1 MKGLAFR
8 NAPRFRV
15 AMESRRV
22 TQQDI
27 ARRAGVHRAT
37 VSMAFKG
44 HPNIPVETRD
54 RIMKIAAELGY
65 APDPM
70 LSALA
75 AYRNRQRPATFHGT
89 LAWLV
94 NSAYGFDWRDRTL
107 RPHFSDYYEGAAA
120 QAKRYGFQLEIFDF
134 NAPRLTPARLASILA
149 ARGVQGV
156 LLCPQPRPETNL
168 EFPWQNFSAVTFG
181 YTLATPRLH
190 TVSAT
195 QYRAMRLTVHELRR
209 LGYRRIG
216 LALDGD
222 HDLRTDHNYLAGF
235 LVEEHLAGG
244 GPHIPMLVAPYTDQ
258 RAVGQWLR
266 AHRPDAVVTGNYHFL
281 DVLRSLGKK
290 VPDDLGVACPLLPS
304 PDTELAGTIEN
315 SVEIGSVA
323 VDFLIGMIHRQ
334 ERGIPA
340 NPQRIHVEGRWLA
353 GRTLRRC
360 DPAARG
366 SASTPV

>member
-1 MKGLAFR
+1 
-8 NAPRFRV
+8 
-15 AMESRRV
+15 MEPARV

-27 ARRAGVHRAT
+27 ARKAGVHRAT

-44 HPNIPVETRD
+44 HPNIPPATRQ
-54 RIMKIAAELGY
+54 RILKIAAELGY
-65 APDPM
+65 SPDPM

-75 AYRNRQRPATFHGT
+75 AYRNRKRPASYHGT

-107 RPHFSDYYEGAAA
+107 RPHFSDYFEGASA
-120 QAKRYGFQLEIFDF
+120 QAQRYGFQLEIFDF
-134 NAPRLTPARLASILA
+134 NAPRLTPARLASILST
-149 ARGVQGV
+149 RGVSGV

-168 EFPWQNFSAVTFG
+168 DFPWKNFSAVTFG
-181 YTLATPRLH
+181 YSLATPRLH

-195 QYRAMRLTVHELRR
+195 QYRAMRQTVHELRR

-235 LVEEHLAGG
+235 LVEEHLAAGG
-244 GPHIPMLVAPYTDQ
+244 TSVPMLTAPYTDY
-258 RAVGQWLR
+258 RAVTQWLR
-266 AHRPDAVVTGNYHFL
+266 AHKPDAIVTGNYHFL
-281 DVLRSLGKK
+281 DVLRSLGCK
-290 VPDDLGVACPLLPS
+290 VPDEIGVACPLLPS
-304 PDTELAGTIEN
+304 SDTELAGAIEN

-334 ERGIPA
+334 ERGIPL
-340 NPQRIHVEGRWLA
+340 NPQRIHVEGRWLP
-353 GRTLRRC
+353 GKTLR
-360 DPAARG
+360 PLEG
-366 SASTPV
+366 

>member
-1 MKGLAFR
+1 
-8 NAPRFRV
+8 
-15 AMESRRV
+15 MEPARV

-27 ARRAGVHRAT
+27 ARKAGVHRAT

-44 HPNIPVETRD
+44 HPNIPPATRD
-54 RIMKIAAELGY
+54 RILKIAAELGY
-65 APDPM
+65 SPDPM

-75 AYRNRQRPATFHGT
+75 AYRNRKRPATYHGT
-89 LAWLV
+89 LAWLI

-107 RPHFSDYYEGAAA
+107 RPHFSDYYDGAAA
-120 QAKRYGFQLEIFDF
+120 QAKRYGFQLEVFDF
-134 NAPRLTPARLASILA
+134 NASGLTPARLASILTT
-149 ARGVQGV
+149 RGVSGV

-181 YTLATPRLH
+181 YSLATPRLH

-195 QYRAMRLTVHELRR
+195 QYRAMRQTVHELRR

-216 LALDGD
+216 LALDAD

-235 LVEEHLAGG
+235 LVEEHLAAGG
-244 GPHIPMLVAPYTDQ
+244 SAVPMLTAPYTDQ
-258 RAVGQWLR
+258 RAVKQWLR
-266 AHRPDAVVTGNYHFL
+266 TQKPDAIVTGNYHFL
-281 DVLRSLGKK
+281 DVLRSLGCR
-290 VPDDLGVACPLLPS
+290 VPEDIGVACPLLPS
-304 PDTELAGTIEN
+304 DDTELAGVIEN

-340 NPQRIHVEGRWLA
+340 NPQRIHVEGRWLP
-353 GRTLRRC
+353 GKTL
-360 DPAARG
+360 
-366 SASTPV
+366 AS

>member
-1 MKGLAFR
+1 MRA
-8 NAPRFRV
+8 V
-15 AMESRRV
+15 EQRRV

-44 HPNIPVETRD
+44 HPNIPPATRE
-54 RIMKIAAELGY
+54 RILKIAGELGY
-65 APDPM
+65 VPDPM

-75 AYRNRQRPATFHGT
+75 AYRNRQRPATYHGT

-107 RPHFSDYYEGAAA
+107 RPHFSDYFEGASA
-120 QAKRYGFQLEIFDF
+120 QAKRYGFQLEVFDF
-134 NAPRLTPARLASILA
+134 NAPRLTPARLASILL
-149 ARGVQGV
+149 ARGVSGV

-181 YTLATPRLH
+181 YSLATPQLH

-195 QYRAMRLTVHELRR
+195 QYRAMRQTVHELRR

-222 HDLRTDHNYLAGF
+222 HDLRTDHNYLAGY
-235 LVEEHLAGG
+235 LVEEHLASGG
-244 GPHIPMLVAPYTDQ
+244 KPVPLLSAPYTDW
-258 RAVGQWLR
+258 RAVTQWLR
-266 AHRPDAVVTGNYHFL
+266 THRPDAVVTGNYHFL
-281 DVLRSLGKK
+281 DVLRSLGRR
-290 VPDDLGVACPLLPS
+290 VPGEIGLACPLLPS
-304 PDTELAGTIEN
+304 ADTELAGVVEN

-334 ERGIPA
+334 ERGIPT
-340 NPQRIHVEGRWLA
+340 NPQRIHVEGRWLS
-353 GRTLRRC
+353 GKTLR
-360 DPAARG
+360 AA
-366 SASTPV
+366 

>member
-1 MKGLAFR
+1 
-8 NAPRFRV
+8 
-15 AMESRRV
+15 MEPHRV
-22 TQQDI
+22 TQKDI
-27 ARRAGVHRAT
+27 ARKAGVHRAT

-44 HPNIPVETRD
+44 HPNIPPKTRE
-54 RIMKIAAELGY
+54 RILKIATELGY

-75 AYRNRQRPATFHGT
+75 AYRNRKRPATFHGT
-89 LAWLV
+89 LAWLT

-107 RPHFSDYYEGAAA
+107 RPHFSDYFEGAKA
-120 QAKRYGFQLEIFDF
+120 QAQRYGFQLEIFDF
-134 NAPRLTPARLASILA
+134 NAPRMTPARLASILA

-168 EFPWQNFSAVTFG
+168 DFPWQNFSAVTFG
-181 YTLATPRLH
+181 YSLATPHLH

-195 QYRAMRLTVHELRR
+195 QYRAMRQTVHELRR

-222 HDLRTDHNYLAGF
+222 HDLRTDHNYLAGY

-244 GPHIPMLVAPYTDQ
+244 GSTVPPLPAPYPDH
-258 RAVGQWLR
+258 RAVKQWLR
-266 AHRPDAVVTGNYHFL
+266 AHQPDAIVTGNYHFL
-281 DVLRSLGKK
+281 DVLRSLGRR
-290 VPDDLGVACPLLPS
+290 VPDEIGVACPLLPS
-304 PDTELAGTIEN
+304 ADTELAGVIEN
-315 SVEIGSVA
+315 SVQIGSVA

-334 ERGIPA
+334 ERGIPE

-353 GRTLRRC
+353 GKTLR
-360 DPAARG
+360 PQTG
-366 SASTPV
+366 